1 MSGLRDGWARLR
13 SGEGMPGFLQAGS
26 EFRRWTGLSLRSLR
40 TVWGV
45 GLAVAGTTVTGAG
58 LGLLLHGTGVRAL
71 DLARPDSEALSSGLV
86 TALIGT
92 FLLGLA
98 VESGLRVSEDA
109 PGVKAWESALA
120 AAAGLVAF
128 VPVTW
133 LLAGFAD
140 RLVVFSD
147 LFGLIPEQISLVGRS
162 GVSAALAAGV
172 PLMWLLRHFASPR
185 WREHAPALLYAA
197 WLTGFIWLYRPLL
210 PA

>member
-1 MSGLRDGWARLR
+1 MSRLRDGWSRLR
-13 SGEGMPGFLQAGS
+13 SGEGGPGFLRAGS
-26 EFRRWTGLSLRSLR
+26 EFRRWAGVSLRSLR

-71 DLARPDSEALSSGLV
+71 TIAAPESEALSSGLV

-98 VESGLRVSEDA
+98 VESGLRVLDRSE
-109 PGVKAWESALA
+109 GSKAWESALA
-120 AAAGLVAF
+120 AAVGLVAF

-133 LLAGFAD
+133 LLAGLAR
-140 RLVVFSD
+140 RLVSFSE
-147 LFGLIPEQISLVGRS
+147 LFGLIPEHLSLVGRS
-162 GVSAALAAGV
+162 GVSAALAAGI
-172 PLMWLLRHFASPR
+172 PLLWLVRRFASPR

-197 WLTGFIWLYRPLL
+197 WLAGFIWLYRPIL